1 MKSHKSR
8 SLLPLVGCRA
18 LVVASFCGCSG
29 SNATA
34 TDNHEGGAPSAGTT
48 ANGGMSLTGGNTQGG
63 ANATGGIVS
72 AGGTNSGGTP
82 TTGGSVYAGGA
93 SNSAVGTAATGGVVS
108 AGGSPATGGL
118 PAITGGSRA
127 VATTM
132 NGTGTGGVAATG
144 GVSGT
149 GGTNNTGGTSTTGG
163 TSNSTG
169 GSKATGG
176 LAATG
181 GSRASGGAAPTGGAM
196 ATGGSRATTVVH
208 PSDAVSFGGH
218 WYRFTQASVSGE
230 QAEAA
235 CEALHGYLV
244 CIGSQAEN
252 DFVLSLAGSNRPWIG
267 LNDVQSHGN
276 YVWIDGSPVTYQN
289 WLSGQPD
296 LPDTELWVKL
306 NADGHWDDASA
317 VSAYICEW
325 NS

>member
-1 MKSHKSR
+1 MKPHKSL
-8 SLLPLVGCRA
+8 SFLPLMGCRA
-18 LVVASFCGCSG
+18 LVIASLCGCSG
-29 SNATA
+29 SNATG
-34 TDNHEGGAPSAGTT
+34 TDNHVGGAPSVGTT
-48 ANGGMSLTGGNTQGG
+48 ATGGMSLTGGNTQGG
-63 ANATGGIVS
+63 ANATGGSVS

-82 TTGGSVYAGGA
+82 TTGGSVSAGGA
-93 SNSAVGTAATGGVVS
+93 SNNTGGTVATGGVVG

-118 PAITGGSRA
+118 SAITGGSRA
-127 VATTM
+127 VATTL
-132 NGTGTGGVAATG
+132 NGTGGVAATG
-144 GVSGT
+144 GVSST
-149 GGTNNTGGTSTTGG
+149 GGTNNNTSGTSTTGG

-218 WYRFTQASVSGE
+218 WYRFTQASVSGD

-317 VSAYICEW
+317 VSTYICEW
-325 NS
+325 NG